1 MKTNSC
7 RKCGNNEFF
16 SKKVAANGGYG
27 PAFLPLGVFCIPKF
41 TLIVCSKCGLVDWHV
56 SPEYMDRVR
65 ERFNKMA

>member
-27 PAFLPLGVFCIPKF
+27 PALLPDSRAQAPVWALFMKSTFPTEGGDREDR
-41 TLIVCSKCGLVDWHV
+41 KC
-56 SPEYMDRVR
+56 
-65 ERFNKMA
+65 